1 MPLVCTKAFLL
12 GSAQSHPTAMPPILV
27 LEKIE
32 KIEAE
37 LTSINAMFKKTNRT
51 EATKRAASVR
61 HRHGAGPGA
70 HLRAVGDDA
79 QDRQRER
86 GQDTNTRGITK
97 HIKQAAEQ
105 IGAITL
111 NRFY

>member
-37 LTSINAMFKKTNRT
+37 LTSINAMLKQLTEPNQRKERRRFGIVTVRGLEHIFVPWGTTLRTAKGNEARTQTNM
-51 EATKRAASVR
+51 E
-61 HRHGAGPGA
+61 
-70 HLRAVGDDA
+70 
-79 QDRQRER
+79 
-86 GQDTNTRGITK
+86 
-97 HIKQAAEQ
+97 
-105 IGAITL
+105 
-111 NRFY
+111 